1 MRKII
6 LAASAGAFGLLVAAA
21 PASALSSYTVKT
33 DGGNSFT
40 ADGVTPPSRNLSI
53 TSTTQP
59 SWSSYGYESAAT
71 DRFNSAQ
78 NDQQDLSRDMSWQG
92 TGYYLRPNR

>member
-33 DGGNSFT
+33 DGGNGFT
-40 ADGVTPPSRNLSI
+40 ADGITPPSRGLTVS
-53 TSTTQP
+53 STTQP
-59 SWSSYGYESAAT
+59 SWSNYGYESAAT
-71 DRFNSAQ
+71 DRFNSNQ
-78 NDQQDLSRDMSWQG
+78 SEQQELSRDMSWQG
-92 TGYYLRPNR
+92 TGYYLRPDR